1 LLLEKLDISNKEQ
14 VVICIRWVDAEFT
27 IHKDPIELVHLP
39 KTDLETIASAL
50 KDCLI
55 RFSLRL
61 SQCRGQAYDGASSM
75 SGHLNGVAARIEKE
89 VPLAIFVHC
98 FAHCTNLCLQSVGWQ
113 CGPIWDT
120 LDLVMEMSQLILKSP
135 KSTTLFLALQAQLSP
150 GSNSLRPLFPT
161 RWTVCTGAAVSTVIS
176 NYAVLCT
183 SLEEINATT
192 HDDYGH
198 KAGGMLA
205 LMDKFSTFLA

>member
-1 LLLEKLDISNKEQ
+1 
-14 VVICIRWVDAEFT
+14 
-27 IHKDPIELVHLP
+27 
-39 KTDLETIASAL
+39 
-50 KDCLI
+50 
-55 RFSLRL
+55 
-61 SQCRGQAYDGASSM
+61 M

-89 VPLAIFVHC
+89 VPSAIFVHC

-113 CGPIWDT
+113 CGPIRDA

-135 KSTTLFLALQAQLSP
+135 KRTTLFLALQAQLSP

-161 RWTVCTGAAVSTVIS
+161 RWTVRTGAVSAVIT

-205 LMDKFSTFLA
+205 LIDKLSTFWAKALPSIFFPKQNSYH